1 MNAIGE
7 TNLCYKNFCVSKN
20 IIFMHLYIYKLSISN
35 LYICWLYIPGLCKK
49 GCQSDGGAIGQSR
62 NGFQHHCGKMVLVLM
77 GAVDMYQIWKV

>member
-1 MNAIGE
+1 MQLEKQTSVIRIVAFQKISYS
-7 TNLCYKNFCVSKN
+7 CIY
-20 IIFMHLYIYKLSISN
+20 IYIYKLSISN